1 VSFSI
6 NTNVASLQAQNYLR
20 TNSDFQSKTINR
32 VTSGLRIVN
41 SGDDAAGLAVA
52 NGYRSNE
59 AVLTQGVQNAND
71 GLSQMQIAD
80 GGISNISQLLDR
92 ARTLA
97 TQSASGTFTGDRSVL
112 NGEFQSVLS
121 EIDRQAQA
129 IGLNQGGTFAKSLSV
144 FMGGGQGATSAA
156 VIKNGS
162 VSVDLSQSTVDTQSL
177 GLQGVQA
184 VGASAVDIGA
194 NSTTGN
200 SGAVS
205 QSVQNIVGDATN
217 QSSEVTSGNT
227 VFYFQAAGFSGA
239 NKVAVSVNLAGVTDT
254 TTLVNAINT
263 GIQNAGNGNTQ
274 FATAFK
280 NANISAQISTDS
292 SNKQH
297 LAFSSA
303 TAGFQVEAGDQ
314 MSNALLGNITN
325 GGTFLTGASLTNTVT
340 GQNNYSAATNTPA
353 VATKIIVRFQGS
365 GLNTPQDLVL
375 SEGATT
381 AGSQVL
387 SDLQTAM
394 ANNAAIQAAGIKLTT
409 ATSGSHLVFTSN
421 KGEQFQVL
429 STGDASNV
437 LGLGTY
443 SSGVNVAAF
452 DQSTITGNTTTFS
465 TGTENLAI
473 SIGGASASSVAST
486 SATNTEQS
494 QLDALNAVFTTNAT
508 FQAAGLKAQDN
519 GGGHI
524 QITSTNGTNFRIA
537 TIADNDLWGF
547 GAAAAT
553 GSSEAQQS
561 AITAKATVD
570 AGGTYQTNVGAAG
583 NDVFYF
589 GAIRNGTDNQSITVT
604 AADTAGAQHTLTV
617 NLDNTNARSLDEA
630 LATINSKLQQS
641 NDTTLQQIDVVKE
654 QGTSTG
660 SSLEGLRF
668 LSESTSFKV
677 SIGATATGAANNLVG
692 IAENTHTVGGST
704 WTQGNVYSA
713 GVSGTGATADIS
725 NQGTAQAAVT
735 ALASSV
741 ASLGKAQAVVGRGEN
756 QLNYAINLAQSQ
768 LTNFQ
773 TAESRIR
780 DADLAAEA
788 ANLTKAQI
796 LMQAGVAALAQ
807 ANSAPQVVLSLL
819 KG

>member
-97 TQSASGTFTGDRSVL
+97 TQSASGTFTGDRTVL
-112 NGEFQSVLS
+112 NGEFQSVLG
-121 EIDRQAQA
+121 EINRQAQA

-144 FMGGGQGATSAA
+144 FMGGGQGANSAA

-194 NSTTGN
+194 SSTTGN
-200 SGAVS
+200 GGLVS

-217 QSSEVTSGNT
+217 QGSEVTSGNT
-227 VFYFQAAGFSGA
+227 VFYFQAAGFTGA

-280 NANISAQISTDS
+280 NANISAQITTDS

-314 MSNALLGNITN
+314 MSNALLGNITAS
-325 GGTFLTGASLTNTVT
+325 GTYLTGTSLSNTVT
-340 GQNNYSAATNTPA
+340 GQNNYTAGGTTPA
-353 VATKIIVRFQGS
+353 VATKVIVRFQGS
-365 GLNTPQDLVL
+365 GLNSPQDLVL
-375 SEGATT
+375 SEASGAL
-381 AGSQVL
+381 GSQVL

-394 ANNAAIQAAGIKLTT
+394 SNNAAIQAAGIKLTT
-409 ATSGSHLVFTSN
+409 ATSGAHLVFTSN
-421 KGEQFQVL
+421 RGEQFQVS

-437 LGLGTY
+437 LGLGNY
-443 SSGVNVAAF
+443 SSGVNVGAF
-452 DQSTITGNTTTFS
+452 DQTTITGNTTTFA

-473 SIGGASASSVAST
+473 SIGGASASSVAIT
-486 SATNTEQS
+486 SATNTVQS

-508 FQAAGLKAQDN
+508 FQAAGLKAVN
-519 GGGHI
+519 AAGAI
-524 QITSTNGTNFRIA
+524 SITSTNQTNFRISVA
-537 TIADNDLWGF
+537 ADADTWGF
-547 GAAAAT
+547 GAASAT
-553 GSSEAQQS
+553 GASEAQQS

-583 NDVFYF
+583 ADVFYF
-589 GAIRNGTDNQSITVT
+589 GAIRNASDNQSITVT

-617 NLDNTNARSLDEA
+617 NLNNTNARSLDEA

-654 QGTSTG
+654 QGGTTG
-660 SSLEGLRF
+660 ATLEGLRF

-677 SIGATATGAANNLVG
+677 SIGDTATGSASNLVG
-692 IAENTHTVGGST
+692 IAENTAAGSASYA
-704 WTQGNVYSA
+704 QGKVYSA
-713 GVSGTGATADIS
+713 AVSGTGATADIS
-725 NQGTAQAAVT
+725 NQGTAQASVT
-735 ALASSV
+735 ALAASV
-741 ASLGKAQAVVGRGEN
+741 ATLGKAQAVVGRGEN

-780 DADLAAEA
+780 DADLASEA

-796 LMQAGVAALAQ
+796 LLQAGVAALAQ